1 LSWKLS
7 DILQCEVADP
17 RPWQWTIE
25 HRVASLAFLL
35 GLFRHLGELNEEGS
49 MNEPRDL
56 VRILNRTSSN
66 RRPFMR
72 SVVTKAEE
80 IWDKFISKV
89 NERKE
94 LEGLAKSSE
103 KGKVNRFP
111 NSSLINLLSELAE
124 PEVSKFFT
132 MLEQFGSSIDEK
144 DDEVP
149 NYQLLADLK
158 APLHLKSKSISRTPI
173 KRLKMV
179 LMIDEASNLVEWQF
193 YNAFRWVIDQ
203 VIEQAWILKK
213 DKHPDCPLPFT
224 TIFMGTHSKVSHFL
238 PPRDDLSARYY
249 LEIMKVPEPFTA
261 LDWDIKVPSD
271 LLELHYDPLKY
282 SNLAEMTWLARFG
295 RPCWMAQWGTSLQSS
310 SQLEDQYGLSSG
322 SRRRDAN
329 KIISAAQDK
338 LHHKG
343 LQGGFAKMFTDM
355 VDSRQQKE
363 PTDEDFVL
371 TCSAIIGVLAILN
384 LDFSAPKRAANLV
397 ASRLRWALGCDRKR
411 EFLLTTYLSEPVLAE
426 AAFRLLFTQLPGRK
440 QDFILGKMLEI
451 VNDQVERGD
460 YNAGSDGEFCGR
472 ILCLSFYNAAN
483 L

>member
-1 LSWKLS
+1 
-7 DILQCEVADP
+7 
-17 RPWQWTIE
+17 
-25 HRVASLAFLL
+25 
-35 GLFRHLGELNEEGS
+35 
-49 MNEPRDL
+49 MNEPQDL

-66 RRPFMR
+66 RQPFMR

-80 IWDKFISKV
+80 IWDNFMPKV
-89 NERKE
+89 NKRK
-94 LEGLAKSSE
+94 LEGLALKSSK
-103 KGKVNRFP
+103 KGKVNRLP
-111 NSSLINLLSELAE
+111 NSSLIDLLSELAE
-124 PEVSKFFT
+124 PEVLKFFT
-132 MLEQFGSSIDEK
+132 MLEQFGSSIDEN

-149 NYQLLADLK
+149 KYQLLADLK
-158 APLHLKSKSISRTPI
+158 IPLHLKPNGISRTPI

-179 LMIDEASNLVEWQF
+179 IMIDEASNLVEWQF

-203 VIEQAWILKK
+203 VIERAWILKK
-213 DKHPDCPLPFT
+213 DKRPDCHLPFT
-224 TIFMGTHSKVSHFL
+224 AIFMGTHSKVSHFL
-238 PPRDDLSARYY
+238 PPMDDLSARYY

-271 LLELHYDPLKY
+271 LPELHYDPLKY

-310 SQLEDQYGLSSG
+310 SQLEDQDGLSSG

-329 KIISAAQDK
+329 EIISAAQEK

-343 LQGGFAKMFTDM
+343 LRGGFVKMFSDM

-363 PTDEDFVL
+363 QTDEDFVL

-426 AAFRLLFTQLPGRK
+426 AAFRLLFTQLPSPN
-440 QDFILGKMLEI
+440 QDFPLRKMLQI

-460 YNAGSDGEFCGR
+460 YNAGSDGEFCAR
-472 ILCLSFYNAAN
+472 ILCLSFYNAVD